1 MNEVNWDDCL
11 TWTIEDFG
19 DTVQGKVA
27 VDGYT
32 YDKIMG
38 RMIVRT
44 VKTDILQQGDI
55 YAFTAPEF
63 LGKFLV
69 LNNTKFYIDKVAN
82 LIMFQAYEDIGI
94 GLGNIASIAKLVLYN
109 KTTDKA
115 MVAEE
120 SVGGASVI
128 DQSAGN
134 TGAALSSNT
143 TGIFNEAK
151 AGNTFPKV
159 DQF

>member
-1 MNEVNWDDCL
+1 M
-11 TWTIEDFG
+11 
-19 DTVQGKVA
+19 
-27 VDGYT
+27 
-32 YDKIMG
+32 
-38 RMIVRT
+38 
-44 VKTDILQQGDI
+44 KTDILQQGDI

-94 GLGNIASIAKLVLYN
+94 GLGNISSIAKLVLYN

-143 TGIFNEAK
+143 TGIFNEAS